1 MSVLVDFISQ
11 SIQFLYN
18 VTKTIGLPNYGLAII
33 LFTVVVKAILFPL
46 TLKQLQ
52 SMKKMQ
58 EIQPKIQQLQK
69 KYKGNPQKS
78 QQAMMELY
86 QKEGV
91 NPLGGCL
98 PLLVQMP
105 VLFALFSALRTFFD
119 PVAHPPYVELDHAN
133 FLWVSNLGNPDPSY
147 ILPILVA
154 AGTFLQQKAG
164 MISTKQDQTQKTMLY
179 IMPLIIGYISLQFP
193 AGLSLYWVTFSI
205 IGILEQWISRRIP
218 QPVKEEVSTK

>member
-1 MSVLVDFISQ
+1 MNILVDFLSQ

-18 VTKTIGLPNYGLAII
+18 ITRTMGIPNYGLAII
-33 LFTVVVKAILFPL
+33 LFTILVKVILFPL
-46 TLKQLQ
+46 TYRQLR
-52 SMKKMQ
+52 SMKRMQ
-58 EIQPKIQQLQK
+58 EIQPKIQELQK
-69 KYKGNPQKS
+69 KYKSNPQKA

-119 PVAHPPYVELDHAN
+119 PVHHPAYVELAHAN
-133 FLWVSNLGNPDPSY
+133 FLWVSNLGQPDPY

-154 AGTFLQQKAG
+154 LGTFFQQKVSMVG
-164 MISTKQDQTQKTMLY
+164 GNQDQTQRTML
-179 IMPLIIGYISLQFP
+179 IVMPLVIGWMSRSFS
-193 AGLSLYWVTFSI
+193 AGLSLYWVTFSLM
-205 IGILEQWISRRIP
+205 GILEQWLVRRKP
-218 QPVKEEVSTK
+218 HLVKEEISAK